1 MCQFVKICALQ
12 QTFSCAEEILFF
24 LLMSEEN
31 YVNRIDMVGTEPDA
45 VRLYFCQYFLSL
57 TFSYAVLYE
66 IVYPAHSVYEG
77 SMENMKN
84 IFIFFQLY
92 RD

>member
-1 MCQFVKICALQ
+1 MCQFVKICTLQ

-31 YVNRIDMVGTEPDA
+31 YMNRIDMVRTEPDT
-45 VRLYFCQYFLSL
+45 VRLYFCQYFLNL
-57 TFSYAVLYE
+57 TFSHTVLYE
-66 IVYPAHSVYEG
+66 IVYPAHSVHER
-77 SMENMKN
+77 STKNMKN
-84 IFIFFQLY
+84 IFIFFRLY